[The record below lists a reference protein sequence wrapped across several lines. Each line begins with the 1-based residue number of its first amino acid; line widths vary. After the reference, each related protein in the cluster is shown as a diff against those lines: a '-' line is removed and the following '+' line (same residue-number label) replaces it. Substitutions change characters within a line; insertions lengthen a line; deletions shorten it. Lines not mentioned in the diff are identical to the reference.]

1 MDRYFFGALDVYLLF
16 VGIAG
21 VLLPYRVFQFLLLI
35 DNFEIGLFLPSKLR
49 KRRTK
54 FAVFNEMTRVFHARE
69 NAALTNSGHADL
81 LLLKL
86 GDYMEVVELRVD
98 FRPKV
103 DVSVL
108 AYLAYV
114 MYRGSGVGLVSYDV
128 LCLARD
134 LLLLTIHEKRGPICC
149 VALRKLWVVLF
160 FVFKGVIGGKT
171 GTL

>member
-1 MDRYFFGALDVYLLF
+1 M
-16 VGIAG
+16 
-21 VLLPYRVFQFLLLI
+21 FQFLLLV
-35 DNFEIGLFLPSKLR
+35 DDFEMSLFLPSKLS
-49 KRRTK
+49 KRRTN

-69 NAALTNSGHADL
+69 NAAFTNSGHADL

-108 AYLAYV
+108 AHLAYV
-114 MYRGSGVGLVSYDV
+114 MYRGSGVGLVSYDI
-128 LCLARD
+128 LCLAYD
-134 LLLLTIHEKRGPICC
+134 LLLESIHEKRGPISS
-149 VALRKLWVVLF
+149 VAFRKLCVVLF
-160 FVFKGVIGGKT
+160 FIIRGVVGGQA